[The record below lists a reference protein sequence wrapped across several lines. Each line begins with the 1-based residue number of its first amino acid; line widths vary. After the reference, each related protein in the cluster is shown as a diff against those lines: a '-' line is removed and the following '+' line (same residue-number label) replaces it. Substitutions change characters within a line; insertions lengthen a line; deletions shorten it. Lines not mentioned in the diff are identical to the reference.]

1 MTQFNPRRRAMQF
14 YKNGFRGGNPDVK
27 QAAPKRRN
35 HGVNEPLPEQVDVLI
50 AGTGPAGLCLAAQLA
65 QFPDIE
71 TMIVERMPCNIIKGK
86 ADGINTRT
94 MEMFQAFGFAD
105 KVKRE
110 TYWVNQTAFWMPD
123 PVNPQHIKR
132 VGRVQDVADDSSE
145 MPHILINQARLH
157 ELFLEVMKNSP
168 SRLEPD
174 YSWEIAGL
182 TIDPTTDD
190 HPVTVT
196 LKDASGVNWGA
207 TRTVRANYVV
217 GCDGAHSA
225 VRKAIGGTL
234 RGDAA
239 HQAWGVMDILANT
252 DFPDVRQKCLI
263 SSANEGNVLILPR
276 EGGYVFRMYVELDKL
291 RPDEKAA
298 SRKFTQDDMIAA
310 ANRIIRPYAI
320 DVKEVVWWSIYDI
333 GHSITDRFDDVPEG
347 SDRKPRVFTAGDAC
361 HTHSP
366 KAGQGM
372 NVSMQDTF
380 NLGWKL
386 VHVLQGRADA
396 SLLRSYSAERLAE
409 ARRLVET
416 DHEWS
421 RIMSAP
427 TTQAERDGTQEP
439 RIIRQF
445 KQNLEFTGGTAV
457 KYDASALIGPATHQA
472 LAKGL
477 EVGRRFHS
485 APVVRLS
492 DVKPMQ
498 LGHVAEAD
506 ARWRLYAFAGQGDSA
521 APGSAIHRL
530 ADWLEM
536 NPGSP
541 LRRHTRPGE
550 DIDAVIDVRA
560 VFQQTFDRMG
570 DEPLPS
576 LLKPKTGALGLQD
589 HEKVFCVD
597 HKGAGDIF
605 DMRGILRETGCLVV
619 VRPDQYIAHVLPL
632 DAFDEL
638 TRFFAGVLVSH

>member
-1 MTQFNPRRRAMQF
+1 MQF
-14 YKNGFRGGNPDVK
+14 YKNGFRGGNPDIK
-27 QAAPKRRN
+27 EAAPNRRN
-35 HGVNEPLPEQVDVLI
+35 RGINEPLPEKVDVLI
-50 AGTGPAGLCLAAQLA
+50 SGTGPAGLCLAAQLS
-65 QFPDIE
+65 QFPEIT
-71 TMIVERMPCNIIKGK
+71 TMIIERMPSNIIKGK
-86 ADGINTRT
+86 ADGINTRS

-123 PVNPQHIKR
+123 PDKPEHIKR

-157 ELFLEVMKNSP
+157 ELFLEVMKSSP

-174 YSWEIAGL
+174 YSWEVQGL
-182 TIDPTTDD
+182 TIDHATDD

-196 LKDASGVNWGA
+196 LKDSSGVNWGA

-217 GCDGAHSA
+217 GCDGAHSS
-225 VRKAIGGTL
+225 VRKAIGGEL
-234 RGDAA
+234 HGDAA

-298 SRKFTQDDMIAA
+298 QRNFTQEDMIAA
-310 ANRIIRPYAI
+310 ANRIIKPYSL

-347 SDRKPRVFTAGDAC
+347 VDRNPRVFTAGDAC

-386 VHVLQGRADA
+386 VHVLQGRSNA
-396 SLLRSYSAERLAE
+396 SLLRSYSKERLTE
-409 ARRLVET
+409 AKRLVET
-416 DHEWS
+416 DHAWS

-427 TTQAERDGTQEP
+427 TTQAERDGTEEP

-445 KQNLEFTGGTAV
+445 KENLEFTGGTAV
-457 KYDASALIGPATHQA
+457 KYDTSYLFAPSKYQD
-472 LAKGL
+472 LAKG
-477 EVGRRFHS
+477 EEIGRRFHS

-492 DVKPMQ
+492 DAKQMQ

-506 ARWRLYAFAGQGDSA
+506 ARWRIYAFAGRADNSNA
-521 APGSAIHRL
+521 GSAIHKL
-530 ADWLEM
+530 ADWLET
-536 NPGSP
+536 NPSSP
-541 LRRHTRPGE
+541 IVKHTRQGE
-550 DIDAVIDVRA
+550 DLDAVIDFRA
-560 VFQQTFDRMG
+560 VFQQTFDHLAFEHM
-570 DEPLPS
+570 PA
-576 LLKPKTGALGLQD
+576 LLKPKTGKLGLQD
-589 HEKVFCVD
+589 YEKVFCVD
-597 HKGAGDIF
+597 HKGLGDIF
-605 DMRGILRETGCLVV
+605 DMRIINREKGCMIV
-619 VRPDQYIAHVLPL
+619 VRPDQYVANVLPL
-632 DAFDEL
+632 DGYEEL
-638 TRFFAGVLVSH
+638 SAYFSEILL

>member
-1 MTQFNPRRRAMQF
+1 MQF
-14 YKNGFRGGNPDVK
+14 YKDGFRGGNPDNLP
-27 QAAPKRRN
+27 AAPNRRN
-35 HGVNEPLPEQVDVLI
+35 RGANEPLPEKVDVLI
-50 AGTGPAGLCLAAQLA
+50 SGTGPAGLCLAAQLA
-65 QFPDIE
+65 QYPEIQ
-71 TMIVERMPCNIIKGK
+71 TMITERMPSNIIKGK

-123 PVNPQHIKR
+123 PKNPNHIQR
-132 VGRVQDVADDSSE
+132 AGRVQDVADDSSE
-145 MPHILINQARLH
+145 MPHIIINQARLH
-157 ELFLEVMKNSP
+157 GLFLEVMKNSP

-174 YSWEIAGL
+174 YSWEL
-182 TIDPTTDD
+182 IDLSIDTTTDD

-196 LKDASGVNWGA
+196 LRDASGLNWGA

-225 VRKAIGGTL
+225 VRKAIGGKL
-234 RGDAA
+234 HGDAA

-276 EGGYVFRMYVELDKL
+276 EGGYMFRMYVELDKL

-298 SRKFTQDDMIAA
+298 QRKLDQEDLIAA
-310 ANRIIRPYAI
+310 ANRIIQPYSL

-347 SDRKPRVFTAGDAC
+347 VDRNPRVFIAGDAC

-386 VHVLQGRADA
+386 LHVLQGRANPTI
-396 SLLRSYSAERLAE
+396 LRSYSKERLTE
-409 ARRLVET
+409 AQRLVDT
-416 DHEWS
+416 DHKWS
-421 RIMSAP
+421 RVMSAP
-427 TTQAERDGTQEP
+427 TTQSERDGTEEP

-445 KQNLEFTGGTAV
+445 KENLEFTGGTAV
-457 KYDASALIGPATHQA
+457 KYDTSYLFAASAHQA
-472 LAKGL
+472 LALGQ
-477 EVGRRFHS
+477 EIGRRFHS

-492 DVKPMQ
+492 DAKQMQ
-498 LGHVAEAD
+498 LGHVAQAD
-506 ARWRLYAFAGQGDSA
+506 ARWRIYAFAGRADSSNA
-521 APGSAIHRL
+521 GSAIHKL
-530 ADWLEM
+530 SDWLE
-536 NPGSP
+536 NNSNSP
-541 LRRHTRPGE
+541 IVKHRHKGE
-550 DIDAVIDVRA
+550 DIDAVIDFRA
-560 VFQQTFDRMG
+560 VFQQTFDQLAYEHM
-570 DEPLPS
+570 PS
-576 LLKPKTGALGLQD
+576 LLKPKTGKLGLQD

-597 HKGAGDIF
+597 HKGLGDIF
-605 DMRGILRETGCLVV
+605 DMRGIHREKGCMIV
-619 VRPDQYIAHVLPL
+619 VRPDQYVAHVIPL
-632 DAFDEL
+632 DSLDEL
-638 TRFFAGVLVSH
+638 SNFFSGVFYAI

>member
-1 MTQFNPRRRAMQF
+1 MQF
-14 YKNGFRGGNPDVK
+14 YKDGFRGGNPDIK
-27 QAAPKRRN
+27 PAAPNRRSR
-35 HGVNEPLPEQVDVLI
+35 GVNEPLPEKVDVLI

-65 QFPDIE
+65 QFPQIE
-71 TMIVERMPCNIIKGK
+71 TLIVERMASNIVKGK

-123 PVNPQHIKR
+123 PTNPDHIKR

-157 ELFLEVMKNSP
+157 ELFIEVMANSP
-168 SRLEPD
+168 SRLAPD
-174 YSWEIAGL
+174 YGWEIVGL
-182 TIDPTTDD
+182 TIDETTDD

-196 LKDASGVNWGA
+196 LKDSTGIHWGA

-225 VRKAIGGTL
+225 VRKAIGGQL
-234 RGDAA
+234 HGDAA

-291 RPDEKAA
+291 KDGEKAA
-298 SRKFTQDDMIAA
+298 SKKFTQDDMIAA
-310 ANRIIRPYAI
+310 ANRIIKPYSI
-320 DVKEVVWWSIYDI
+320 DVKEIVWWSIYDI
-333 GHSITDRFDDVPEG
+333 GHSITDKFDDVPAG
-347 SDRKPRVFTAGDAC
+347 SDRAPRVFTAGDAC

-386 VHVLQGRADA
+386 VHVLQGRADP
-396 SLLRSYSAERLAE
+396 SLLRSYSKERLTE
-409 ARRLVET
+409 AKRLVDT
-416 DHEWS
+416 DHEWA

-427 TTQAERDGTQEP
+427 TTQAEREGKEEP

-445 KQNLEFTGGTAV
+445 KANLEFTGGTAV
-457 KYDASALIGPATHQA
+457 KYDTSYLFAEGKHQA
-472 LAKGL
+472 LAKG
-477 EVGRRFHS
+477 EAIGRRFHS

-492 DVKPMQ
+492 DAKQMQ
-498 LGHVAEAD
+498 LGHAAEAD
-506 ARWRLYAFAGQGDSA
+506 ARWRIYAFASKGDVGQ
-521 APGSAIHRL
+521 PGAGIARL
-530 ADWLEM
+530 ADWLE
-536 NPGSP
+536 NDQASP
-541 LRRHTRPGE
+541 VVKHTRKGE
-550 DIDAVIDVRA
+550 DIDAIIDVRA
-560 VFQQTFDRMG
+560 VFQPTFDQLDYGQM
-570 DEPLPS
+570 PS
-576 LLKPKTGALGLQD
+576 LLKPRTGKLGLTD
-589 HEKVFCVD
+589 HEKIFCVD
-597 HKGAGDIF
+597 HKGLGDIY
-605 DMRGILRETGCLVV
+605 DMRGINREQGCLIV
-619 VRPDQYIAHVLPL
+619 VRPDQYVANVLPP
-632 DAFDEL
+632 DAYGEL
-638 TRFFAGVLVSH
+638 SAYFAGVLVTR

>member
-1 MTQFNPRRRAMQF
+1 MQF
-14 YKNGFRGGNPDVK
+14 YKNGFRGGSPDIK
-27 QAAPKRRN
+27 QAAPNRRN
-35 HGVNEPLPEQVDVLI
+35 RGINEPLPEKVDVLI

-65 QFPDIE
+65 QFPEIE
-71 TMIVERMPCNIIKGK
+71 TMIIERMPTNIIKGK

-123 PVNPQHIKR
+123 PANPEHIKR

-174 YSWEIAGL
+174 YSWEIVGL
-182 TIDPTTDD
+182 TVDPDTDD

-225 VRKAIGGTL
+225 VRKAIGGVL
-234 RGDAA
+234 HGDAA

-310 ANRIIRPYAI
+310 ANRIIRPYSI

-333 GHSITDRFDDVPEG
+333 GHSITDKFDDVPEG
-347 SDRKPRVFTAGDAC
+347 SERNPRVFTAGDAC

-396 SLLRSYSAERLAE
+396 SLLRSYSKERLTE

-416 DHEWS
+416 DHEWA

-427 TTQAERDGTQEP
+427 TTQAERDGTEEP

-457 KYDASALIGPATHQA
+457 KYDASTLIASPKYQA
-472 LAKGL
+472 LARG
-477 EVGRRFHS
+477 EEIGRRFHS
-485 APVVRLS
+485 APVVRLA
-492 DVKPMQ
+492 DAKQMQ

-506 ARWRLYAFAGQGDSA
+506 ARWRLYAFAGQADSSA
-521 APGSAIHRL
+521 SGSAIHRL
-530 ADWLEM
+530 ADWLESD
-536 NPGSP
+536 PASP
-541 LRRHTRPGE
+541 VRRHTRPGE
-550 DIDAVIDVRA
+550 DIDAVIDFRA
-560 VFQQTFDRMG
+560 VFQQTFEQLAYEHM
-570 DEPLPS
+570 PS
-576 LLKPKTGALGLQD
+576 LLKPKTGRLGLQD

-605 DMRGILRETGCLVV
+605 DMRRIDRARGCIVV

-638 TRFFAGVLVSH
+638 AAFFAGILR

>member
-1 MTQFNPRRRAMQF
+1 MQF
-14 YKNGFRGGNPDVK
+14 YKDGFRGGSPDLK
-27 QAAPKRRN
+27 QAASNRRN
-35 HGVNEPLPEQVDVLI
+35 RGVNEPLPDQVDVLI

-65 QFPDIE
+65 QFPEIE
-71 TMIVERMPCNIIKGK
+71 TMVVERMPTNIIKGK

-123 PVNPQHIKR
+123 PANPDHIKR

-168 SRLEPD
+168 SRLAPD
-174 YSWEIAGL
+174 YSWEIVGL

-196 LKDASGVNWGA
+196 LKDASGVNWWA

-234 RGDAA
+234 HGDAA

-263 SSANEGNVLILPR
+263 SSASEGNVLILPR

-298 SRKFTQDDMIAA
+298 SRKFAQDDMIAA

-320 DVKEVVWWSIYDI
+320 DVKEVVWWSTYDI

-347 SDRKPRVFTAGDAC
+347 VDRNPRVFTAGDAC

-396 SLLRSYSAERLAE
+396 SLLRSYSTERLAE

-416 DHEWS
+416 DHQWS

-427 TTQAERDGTQEP
+427 TTQAERDGTEEP

-457 KYDASALIGPATHQA
+457 KYDTSALIGPATHQA

-477 EVGRRFHS
+477 EIGRRFHS

-492 DVKPMQ
+492 DVKQLQ

-506 ARWRLYAFAGQGDSA
+506 ARWRLYAFADRTDSA
-521 APGSAIHRL
+521 APGSAMHRL
-530 ADWLEM
+530 ADWLETH
-536 NPGSP
+536 PDSP
-541 LRRHTRPGE
+541 VRRHTRVGE

-560 VFQQTFDRMG
+560 VFQQTFDQLACEQM
-570 DEPLPS
+570 PS
-576 LLKPKTGALGLQD
+576 LLKPKTGKLGLQD

-597 HKGAGDIF
+597 HKGIGDIYE
-605 DMRGILRETGCLVV
+605 MRAIQRDTGCLVI

-638 TRFFAGVLVSH
+638 SRFFAGVLRDPD

>member
-1 MTQFNPRRRAMQF
+1 MQF
-14 YKNGFRGGNPDVK
+14 YKNGFRGGSPDIK
-27 QAAPKRRN
+27 EAAPNRRN
-35 HGVNEPLPEQVDVLI
+35 RGFNEPLPKKVDVLI

-65 QFPDIE
+65 QFPEIE
-71 TMIVERMPCNIIKGK
+71 TMIIERMPSNIIKGK

-123 PVNPQHIKR
+123 PKNPEHIKR

-157 ELFLEVMKNSP
+157 ELFLEVMRNSP

-174 YSWEIAGL
+174 YSWEIVSL
-182 TIDPTTDD
+182 TIDATTDD

-196 LKDASGVNWGA
+196 LKDSSGVNWGA

-225 VRKAIGGTL
+225 VRKAIGGQL
-234 RGDAA
+234 HGDAA

-291 RPDEKAA
+291 KPDEKAA
-298 SRKFTQDDMIAA
+298 HRQLTQDDMIAA
-310 ANRIIRPYAI
+310 ANRIIKPYTI

-347 SDRKPRVFTAGDAC
+347 ENRSPRVFTAGDAC

-396 SLLRSYSAERLAE
+396 SLLHSYSKERLTE
-409 ARRLVET
+409 AKRLVDT
-416 DHEWS
+416 DHKWS
-421 RIMSAP
+421 RVMSAP
-427 TTQAERDGTQEP
+427 TTQAERDGTEEP

-445 KQNLEFTGGTAV
+445 KENLAFTGGTAV
-457 KYDASALIGPATHQA
+457 KYDQSKLFAPATHQA
-472 LAKGL
+472 LATG
-477 EVGRRFHS
+477 EEIGRRFHS

-492 DVKPMQ
+492 DAKQMQ
-498 LGHVAEAD
+498 LGHVAEVD
-506 ARWRLYAFAGQGDSA
+506 ARWHIYAFASKSDSSDS
-521 APGSAIHRL
+521 GSAIHKL
-530 ADWLEM
+530 ADWLET
-536 NPGSP
+536 NPSSP
-541 LRRHTRPGE
+541 IVKHTRKGE
-550 DIDAVIDVRA
+550 DIDAVIDFRA
-560 VFQQTFDRMG
+560 VFQQTFEQLAYEHM
-570 DEPLPS
+570 PS
-576 LLKPKTGALGLQD
+576 LLKPKTGKLGLQD

-597 HKGAGDIF
+597 HKGVGDIF
-605 DMRGILRETGCLVV
+605 DMRGINRDKGCMVV
-619 VRPDQYIAHVLPL
+619 VRPDQYVAHVLPL
-632 DAFDEL
+632 DDFEEL
-638 TRFFAGVLVSH
+638 ATFFAGFLR

>member
-1 MTQFNPRRRAMQF
+1 MQF
-14 YKNGFRGGNPDVK
+14 YKDGFRGGNPDVK
-27 QAAPKRRN
+27 QAAPHRRN
-35 HGVNEPLPEQVDVLI
+35 RGVNEPLPEKVDVLI

-65 QFPDIE
+65 QFPQIE
-71 TMIVERMPCNIIKGK
+71 TMIVERMASNIVKGK

-123 PVNPQHIKR
+123 PANPAHIQR

-157 ELFLEVMKNSP
+157 ELFLEVMANSP
-168 SRLEPD
+168 SRLAPD
-174 YSWEIAGL
+174 YGWEIVGL
-182 TIDPTTDD
+182 TIDETTDD

-196 LKDASGVNWGA
+196 LKDSTGIHWGA

-225 VRKAIGGTL
+225 VRKAIGGVL
-234 RGDAA
+234 HGDAA
-239 HQAWGVMDILANT
+239 NQAWGVMDILANT

-291 RPDEKAA
+291 KDGEKAA
-298 SRKFTQDDMIAA
+298 SKKFTQDDMIAA
-310 ANRIIRPYAI
+310 ANRIIKPYSL
-320 DVKEVVWWSIYDI
+320 DVKEIVWWSIYDI
-333 GHSITDRFDDVPEG
+333 GHSITDKFDDVPEG
-347 SDRKPRVFTAGDAC
+347 SDRAPRVFTAGDAC

-386 VHVLQGRADA
+386 VHVLQGRADP
-396 SLLRSYSAERLAE
+396 SLLRSYSKERLTE
-409 ARRLVET
+409 AKRLVET

-427 TTQAERDGTQEP
+427 TTQAEREGQEEP

-445 KQNLEFTGGTAV
+445 KANLEFTGGTAV
-457 KYDASALIGPATHQA
+457 KYDTSTLFAPGTHQV
-472 LAKGL
+472 LAKG
-477 EVGRRFHS
+477 EEIGRRFHS

-492 DVKPMQ
+492 DVKQMQ

-506 ARWRLYAFAGQGDSA
+506 ARWRIYAFAGRGDVGQRG
-521 APGSAIHRL
+521 APMARL
-530 ADWLEM
+530 ADWLER
-536 NPGSP
+536 NPASP
-541 LRRHTRPGE
+541 VVKHTRDGE
-550 DIDAVIDVRA
+550 DIDAIIDVRA
-560 VFQQTFDRMG
+560 VFQPTFDQLDYGQM
-570 DEPLPS
+570 PS
-576 LLKPKTGALGLQD
+576 LLKPRTGRLGLQD
-589 HEKVFCVD
+589 HEKIFCVD
-597 HKGAGDIF
+597 HKGAGDIYA
-605 DMRGILRETGCLVV
+605 MRGIDREQGCLIV
-619 VRPDQYIAHVLPL
+619 VRPDQYVANVLPL
-632 DAFDEL
+632 DGHEAL
-638 TRFFAGVLVSH
+638 SRYFAGVLR